1 MNSLKEHTINGKDI
15 AVFVRKG
22 LMYQTWVL
30 PVRPVMH
37 QGKNIQ
43 KFRSLGARILGE
55 HFVVSQ
61 TQEKLRLMTKI
72 QPVKKV
78 KSQRTVES
86 ILVPVTTLQTE
97 ILWTLKIASN
107 HFSLRLCLGLNKLFR
122 SLFTEN
128 EIVKYFQL
136 SKTKCGYIMNFVLAP
151 HFKDLLLKE
160 IKASDCF
167 GVSFD
172 ESMNKALQEEQVNV
186 QIRYFSTHNF

>member
-1 MNSLKEHTINGKDI
+1 MGVTSLASHASGKKHSEIQISRSSNIGGAFCGKSDTGKAQTNDKDPASKE
-15 AVFVRKG
+15 
-22 LMYQTWVL
+22 
-30 PVRPVMH
+30 
-37 QGKNIQ
+37 
-43 KFRSLGARILGE
+43 
-55 HFVVSQ
+55 SQ
-61 TQEKLRLMTKI
+61 
-72 QPVKKV
+72 

-97 ILWTLKIASN
+97 ILWTLKVASN

-172 ESMNKALQEEQVNV
+172 ESMNKALQ
-186 QIRYFSTHNF
+186 